1 MIDYCRNISLRPYNT
16 FGVDVMA
23 AHLFHLKSPDQLLE
37 LLDFPAFIGMSG
49 NMNQLLVLGQGS
61 NILFTGDFPGVVLR
75 NEITGIRVIDEDE
88 SSVVIE
94 AGSGVIWNDL
104 VDFAVSR
111 GWWGIENLAL
121 IPGTVGAAPVQN
133 IGAYGAEAADVI
145 LQVRAFNLQNRE
157 WLVLENSE
165 CGFGYRDSI
174 FKREFRNRTVI
185 CSVVFRL
192 SKKRRP
198 RLEYSGI
205 REELDKKHVS
215 EPSAMDISAAVSSV
229 RMSKLPDPAIIG
241 NAGSFFKNPVV
252 SESDYRRLQGAFP
265 GIKAHRQGDQNK
277 IPAAWLIEQAGW
289 KGCREGNTGSY
300 EKQPLILVNYG
311 NATGQEILSFSE
323 RIQESVFSMFG
334 IILEREVNVR

>member
-16 FGVDVMA
+16 FGVDVRA

-37 LLDFPAFIGMSG
+37 LLDFPGFIRMSG
-49 NMNQLLVLGQGS
+49 NMSQLLVLGQGS
-61 NILFTGDFPGVVLR
+61 NILFTGDFAGVVVR
-75 NEITGIRVIDEDE
+75 DEITGIKVIDEDE

-145 LQVRAFNLQNRE
+145 LKVNAFHIQIRE

-174 FKREFRNRTVI
+174 FKRELRNKTII

-192 SKKRRP
+192 SKKGRP
-198 RLEYSGI
+198 KLDYSGI
-205 REELDKKHVS
+205 REELEKMNIS
-215 EPSAMDISAAVSSV
+215 EPTARDTASAVASV
-229 RMSKLPDPAIIG
+229 RRSKLPDPATLG

-252 SESDYRRLQGAFP
+252 SEAEHRRLLAAFP
-265 GIKAHRQGDQNK
+265 GLRAHRQEENYK
-277 IPAAWLIEQAGW
+277 VPAAWLIQEAGW

-300 EKQPLILVNYG
+300 EKQPLIIVNHG
-311 NATGQEILSFSE
+311 NASGKEILAFSE
-323 RIQESVFSMFG
+323 KIRESVFSISG
-334 IILEREVNVR
+334 ISLEREVNVL

>member
-1 MIDYCRNISLRPYNT
+1 MIRYLQNISLLPYNT
-16 FGVDVMA
+16 FGVDVRA
-23 AHLFHLKSPDQLLE
+23 SHLFHLESRGQLTE
-37 LLDFPAFIGMSG
+37 LIEFPGFTEMAGDMG
-49 NMNQLLVLGQGS
+49 HLLVLGQGS
-61 NILFTGDFPGVVLR
+61 NILFTGDFPGVVVR

-88 SSVVIE
+88 SSVVVE

-145 LQVRAFNLQNRE
+145 MRVNAFHLQSRE

-174 FKREFRNRTVI
+174 FKRELRNKTII
-185 CSVVFRL
+185 CSVAFRL
-192 SKKRRP
+192 SKKARP
-198 RLEYSGI
+198 MLDYSGI
-205 REELDKKHVS
+205 REELERMNIS
-215 EPSAMDISAAVSSV
+215 EPSARDISSAVASV
-229 RMSKLPDPAIIG
+229 RRSKLPDPAVLG

-252 SESDYRRLQGAFP
+252 SETEYRRLLAAFP
-265 GIKAHRQGDQNK
+265 GLRAHRQGDNYK

-289 KGCREGNTGSY
+289 KGCRVGNTGSY
-300 EKQPLILVNYG
+300 EKQPLIIVNLG
-311 NATGQEILSFSE
+311 NASGKEILEFSE
-323 RIQESVFSMFG
+323 KICESVYSRSG
-334 IILEREVNVR
+334 ISLEREVNVL